1 MTGGGDPENR
11 GPMRWDLVSADNPEL
26 VWIKQLIALRKENRA
41 LRIGNF
47 RLIEAERI
55 LAFERYTERA
65 LETVVVLVNPS
76 DAPVTERIMV
86 ANANLMDTTPM
97 VHLLSPT
104 EAAAGMAI
112 EAAFMTVSLPPKTV
126 YVLKPCE
133 EPLGGYSRY
142 KRVE

>member
-1 MTGGGDPENR
+1 M
-11 GPMRWDLVSADNPEL
+11 
-26 VWIKQLIALRKENRA
+26 IALRKENRA

-65 LETVVVLVNPS
+65 LETVVVLANPA

-104 EAAAGMAI
+104 RR
-112 EAAFMTVSLPPKTV
+112 
-126 YVLKPCE
+126 
-133 EPLGGYSRY
+133 GGWHGDRSCLYDG
-142 KRVE
+142 

>member
-1 MTGGGDPENR
+1 
-11 GPMRWDLVSADNPEL
+11 MR
-26 VWIKQLIALRKENRA
+26 KQNRA

-55 LAFERYTERA
+55 LAFERYTGRA
-65 LETVVVLVNPS
+65 LETIVVLVNPS
-76 DAPVTERIMV
+76 NEPVSERIMV
-86 ANANLMDTTPM
+86 ANANLMDTTLM
-97 VHLLSPT
+97 ADLLSPMGT
-104 EAAAGMAI
+104 AAGMVI
-112 EAAFMTVSLPPKTV
+112 EAGFMTARLPTRMI